1 MQDTEKQEKEVA
13 DLFLANLRKLVGNRF
28 VGLRYF
34 SNSADA
40 VKKYNIS
47 LGVKKH
53 IKGTGRKDEPQFA
66 FVAYDH
72 NAKHYRTFNL
82 ANFKYIKFQDRFF
95 TFDDIYYNDQRDLVS
110 EELSEYTIQPVG
122 SRGQIHGRIWYV
134 I

>member
-1 MQDTEKQEKEVA
+1 MLLYYCFIINSNQEMKMQDTEKLIQTFTLGQEKEVA
-13 DLFLANLRKLVGNRF
+13 DQFLANLRELIGNRF
-28 VGLRYF
+28 VGLRYY

-82 ANFKYIKFQDRFF
+82 ANFKYLSFRGKFYSFE
-95 TFDDIYYNDQRDLVS
+95 DIYN
-110 EELSEYTIQPVG
+110 LSA
-122 SRGQIHGRIWYV
+122 
-134 I
+134 